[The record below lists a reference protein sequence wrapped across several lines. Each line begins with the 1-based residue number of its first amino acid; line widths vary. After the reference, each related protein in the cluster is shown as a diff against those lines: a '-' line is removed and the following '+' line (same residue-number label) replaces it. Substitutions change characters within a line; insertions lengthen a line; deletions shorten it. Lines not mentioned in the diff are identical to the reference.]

1 MKNSWDLTAQ
11 DSQGRGKVPL
21 GRDGGLKMEKDLQAM
36 MPCPIPY
43 SVDAVNGDAV
53 NTMILAIGSSCIG
66 V

>member
-1 MKNSWDLTAQ
+1 VKNIWDLTAQ

-43 SVDAVNGDAV
+43 SVDAVN
-53 NTMILAIGSSCIG
+53 TMILAIGSSCLG